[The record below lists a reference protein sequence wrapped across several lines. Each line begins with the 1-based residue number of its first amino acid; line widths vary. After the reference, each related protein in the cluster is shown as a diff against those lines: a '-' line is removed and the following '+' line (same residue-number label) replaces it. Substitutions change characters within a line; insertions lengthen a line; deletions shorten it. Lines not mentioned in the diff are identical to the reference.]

1 MLLSV
6 PASAFAAPQQRELTP
21 AVVLGATLPELA
33 AETPAITE
41 KDMSFYINSVDNV
54 RTYPVYFLG
63 DSDVP
68 YFSLAD
74 WAELMPYLERTYSYP
89 GQDIS
94 YELSFSLEGETGT
107 LMREDGFS
115 AVFDCAADTIC
126 FFDFDAFR
134 RPDTDRV
141 LLDILTAD
149 QPKSEEEVQYFR
161 RAEGSYERYGDE
173 VVLDLAAYGI
183 DRGADPDFNL
193 SRPESYYDRASLTDC
208 INNLP

>member
-6 PASAFAAPQQRELTP
+6 PASAFAAPQQREVTP
-21 AVVLGATLPELA
+21 AVVLGVTLPELA

-41 KDMSFYINSVDNV
+41 KNMTFYINSVDNV
-54 RTYPVYFLG
+54 RTYPVYFMG

-68 YFSLAD
+68 CFSPAD
-74 WAELMPYLERTYSYP
+74 FAELQPYLVRTYSYP

-107 LMREDGFS
+107 LMREDGYT
-115 AVFDCAADTIC
+115 VEFDCAADTIT
-126 FFDFDAFR
+126 FFDYDAFR

-141 LLDILTAD
+141 LLDILSVD

-173 VVLDLAAYGI
+173 VILDLAAYDI
-183 DRGADPDFNL
+183 DRGADPDFSLARL
-193 SRPESYYDRASLTDC
+193 STFYDRAALTDY